1 MNYHQLQSIRLLQQ
15 GHGADW
21 LREDMESRTDTYC
34 VGGDVSAFLQPLHHG
49 GGETR
54 CLNRTATEQEQTCS
68 NNRREAN
75 PVEKKINAENVG

>member
-21 LREDMESRTDTYC
+21 LREDMESRTDTYR
-34 VGGDVSAFLQPLHHG
+34 VGGDVSAVLQPLHHR
-49 GGETR
+49 GETR
-54 CLNRTATEQEQTCS
+54 CLNQTATEQEQTCS